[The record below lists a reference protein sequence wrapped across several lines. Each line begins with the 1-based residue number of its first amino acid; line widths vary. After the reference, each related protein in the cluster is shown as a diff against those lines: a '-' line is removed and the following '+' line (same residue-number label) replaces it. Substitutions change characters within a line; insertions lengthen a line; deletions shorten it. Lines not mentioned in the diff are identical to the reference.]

1 MTLDDILEQ
10 LLCASTDAIPCPGVV
25 EWWPH
30 YATAA
35 ARWPHPFDL
44 ALAGGFAADRTGWAF
59 ASGYQA
65 ALRALL
71 PDLPDDRICAF
82 CVTEPGGN
90 TPRAVAT
97 TLSRKGAAW
106 SLSGAKRWTTLGPSG
121 ALFVVI
127 ARDAEAS
134 RERPVLRA
142 VLVPSD
148 APGVHVEAMPE
159 TRFVPEVPHAQL
171 RFEEVAVANDALL
184 PGDAY
189 DSYVKPFRTVE
200 DIHVNAAVM
209 AYLVREARRLGW
221 PRAWIERT
229 LSHLES
235 LRALAARDAAS
246 AATHL
251 ALAGSLSNAA
261 ALLKEADQHWATSTD
276 DVAASRWARDRELL
290 ATASKVREARTQ
302 RAWERANP
310 PQG

>member
-1 MTLDDILEQ
+1 MDDILEH
-10 LLCASTDAIPCPGVV
+10 LLSAPTGATPCPGVV
-25 EWWPH
+25 EWWPR
-30 YATAA
+30 YADAA
-35 ARWPHPFDL
+35 AAWPHPFDL

-97 TLSRKGAAW
+97 TLSRRGTAW
-106 SLSGAKRWTTLGPSG
+106 SLTGAKRWTTLGPSG

-134 RERPVLRA
+134 RDRPMLRA
-142 VLVPSD
+142 VRVASD
-148 APGVHVEAMPE
+148 APGVHVESMPE

-171 RFEEVAVANDALL
+171 RFEDVAVTNDALL

-189 DSYVKPFRTVE
+189 DAYVKPFRTVE
-200 DIHVNAAVM
+200 DLHVNAAVM
-209 AYLVREARRLGW
+209 AYLLREARRLGW

-229 LSHLES
+229 LAHLEA
-235 LRALAARDAAS
+235 LRALAARDAS
-246 AATHL
+246 SPATHL
-251 ALAGSLSNAA
+251 ALAGTLANAV
-261 ALLKEADQHWATSTD
+261 ALIAETDGHWAASND
-276 DVAASRWARDRELL
+276 DVAASRWARDRDLL
-290 ATASKVREARTQ
+290 ATASKVREARTK
-302 RAWERANP
+302 RAWERA
-310 PQG
+310 G

>member
-1 MTLDDILEQ
+1 MTMDDILEH
-10 LLCASTDAIPCPGVV
+10 LLSASIDAVPCPGVV

-30 YATAA
+30 YAAAA

-59 ASGYQA
+59 ACGYQA

-71 PDLPDDRICAF
+71 PELPDDRICAF

-97 TLSRKGAAW
+97 ALSRKGAAW

-127 ARDAEAS
+127 ARDEEAS
-134 RERPVLRA
+134 RDRPVLRA
-142 VLVPSD
+142 VRVPSD
-148 APGVHVEAMPE
+148 AAGVRVESMPE

-171 RFEEVAVANDALL
+171 RFEDVAVPNDALL
-184 PGDAY
+184 GGDAY
-189 DSYVKPFRTVE
+189 DLYVKPFRTVE
-200 DIHVNAAVM
+200 DLHVNAAVM
-209 AYLVREARRLGW
+209 AYLLREARRLGW

-229 LSHLES
+229 LAHLEA
-235 LRALAARDAAS
+235 LRALAARDPS
-246 AATHL
+246 SSATHL
-251 ALAGSLSNAA
+251 ALAGALGNAA
-261 ALLKEADQHWATSTD
+261 LLLKEADQHWPGSAD
-276 DVAASRWARDRELL
+276 DVAASRWARDRDLL

-302 RAWERANP
+302 RAWERAAAS
-310 PQG
+310 